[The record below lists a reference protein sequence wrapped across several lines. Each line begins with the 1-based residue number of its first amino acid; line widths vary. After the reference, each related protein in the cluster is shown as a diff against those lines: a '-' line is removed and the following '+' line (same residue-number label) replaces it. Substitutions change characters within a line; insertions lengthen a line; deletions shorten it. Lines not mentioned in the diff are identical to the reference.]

1 VKNNWLLGNI
11 PMNKFNKQHM
21 INFHLTHK
29 NESKNE
35 DSSFERLKQDKN
47 QLMPPSSESSA
58 IWLTDRAVESEEF
71 CDTGP
76 IEYITKPQNT
86 HKSSNNIFDRLYKE
100 SDIKMQRRAQL
111 AQTHNKIPTKAK
123 SKSKRCKSNKRGQF
137 SRMKIEDKLM
147 QRHITAKL
155 KIDKQRKEV
164 AMQELQYWNLR
175 PPLSSAT
182 LEMVNNNRNLLQRQ
196 NDFIYKK
203 KVEYEIRRKE
213 EDDKQME
220 GFTGKPQI
228 NQRSRRMQKSNIS
241 QLVRSP
247 HFQHTLM
254 QTQRSKSTTKS
265 HVDTVWSPKSP
276 RSSSRSPPSVPST
289 PISISQVRL
298 YI

>member
-196 NDFIYKK
+196 NDLRRRLNMKYVGKK
-203 KVEYEIRRKE
+203 KMINRWKDLQENLRSTK
-213 EDDKQME
+213 DLE
-220 GFTGKPQI
+220 GCKRVISLNLSGRLTSSIHLCRHNGL
-228 NQRSRRMQKSNIS
+228 S
-241 QLVRSP
+241 QLQSLMLILFDLQNHQEVRVGL
-247 HFQHTLM
+247 H
-254 QTQRSKSTTKS
+254 
-265 HVDTVWSPKSP
+265 
-276 RSSSRSPPSVPST
+276 
-289 PISISQVRL
+289 QVFL
-298 YI
+298 QLQFLFLK